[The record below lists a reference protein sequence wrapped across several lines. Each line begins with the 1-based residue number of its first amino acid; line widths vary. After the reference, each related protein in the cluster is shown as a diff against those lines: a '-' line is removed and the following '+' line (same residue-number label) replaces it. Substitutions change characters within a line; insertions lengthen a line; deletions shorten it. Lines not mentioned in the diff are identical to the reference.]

1 MIFSKETFFNVERK
15 ASTTTEAANNPLFQ
29 HFRGE
34 YDQVLTTNPSISPP
48 SNLIQ
53 PMPDLGVSQ
62 PPSFA
67 RITPQF
73 HLGELSVRPTLPP
86 IVTRCKVLFGF
97 QLLQAN
103 IGYQRANELLSN
115 MYQMIGL
122 CGEVNSDQR
131 EPAQCHSEEKCRV
144 RCNLSQNR

>member
-1 MIFSKETFFNVERK
+1 MIVSKETFFNVQRK

-29 HFRGE
+29 HFQGE

-53 PMPDLGVSQ
+53 PIPDSGVSQ

-67 RITPQF
+67 RKTPQF

-86 IVTRCKVLFGF
+86 IVTGCKTLSGF

-103 IGYQRANELLSN
+103 IGYQR
-115 MYQMIGL
+115 
-122 CGEVNSDQR
+122 
-131 EPAQCHSEEKCRV
+131 EPVQCHSEEKCRV
-144 RCNLSQNR
+144 R